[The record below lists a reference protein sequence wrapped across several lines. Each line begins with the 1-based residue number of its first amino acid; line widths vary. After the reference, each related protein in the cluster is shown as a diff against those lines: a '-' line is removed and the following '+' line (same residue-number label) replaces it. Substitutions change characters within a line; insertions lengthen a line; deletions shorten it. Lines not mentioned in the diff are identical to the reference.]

1 MINTWYISDSHFNHN
16 RIIDYCNRPFNSVED
31 MNETMIK
38 RWNSVVK
45 KDDIVW
51 HLGDFAL
58 GDKEYITNIV
68 NQLNGKIKLI
78 KGNHDTHNNQWY
90 RDCGFVEV
98 YDHPIIIKD
107 YIVLSHEPLPFVM
120 NQCYV
125 NLYGHVHTSPMFET
139 WGKQSACLCVERHNY
154 TPVNEEV
161 IIEQFT
167 KGN

>member
-1 MINTWYISDSHFNHN
+1 MTNTWYVSDSHFNHN

-38 RWNSVVK
+38 RWNSVVG

-58 GDKEYITNIV
+58 GNKEYITNIV
-68 NQLNGKIKLI
+68 NQLNGKIKLT
-78 KGNHDTHNNQWY
+78 KGNHDTHPNQWY

-107 YIVLSHEPLPFVM
+107 FIVLSHEPMPFVM
-120 NQCYV
+120 NQMYV
-125 NLYGHVHTSPMFET
+125 NLYGHVHISPMFET

-154 TPVNEEV
+154 TPIKEEI
-161 IIEQFT
+161 IIEQFI